1 MTKLALSGL
10 MAEREAF
17 LDVVSP
23 LSDDEWNMP
32 SGEDGMTV
40 RDIVAHIGASHRLVI
55 EPTFAP
61 GGIDPVVFRRN
72 WDIEA
77 VVREFDRYTEQSA
90 AVFGRMQAINRPRPM
105 GDVGEHPTSLLP
117 DLYLFDMYGH
127 LRADVVPA
135 LGRDEPARDETRL
148 RPTVDWM
155 FTALPQMCP
164 VDAAIEITLE
174 GPGGGTWSI
183 GPDAPA
189 VAKVHGT
196 DHDFVLWGT
205 GRRPWRDFVAI
216 DGDEADA
223 ARALDAIRII

>member
-1 MTKLALSGL
+1 
-10 MAEREAF
+10 
-17 LDVVSP
+17 
-23 LSDDEWNMP
+23 
-32 SGEDGMTV
+32 
-40 RDIVAHIGASHRLVI
+40 
-55 EPTFAP
+55 
-61 GGIDPVVFRRN
+61 
-72 WDIEA
+72 
-77 VVREFDRYTEQSA
+77 
-90 AVFGRMQAINRPRPM
+90 
-105 GDVGEHPTSLLP
+105 
-117 DLYLFDMYGH
+117 MYGH